1 MRENIYKMS
10 KKLLG
15 NPEFCEKLA
24 TKETFDDTYKFC
36 KSIQGGYTEE
46 EFENFLD
53 ESVYEIEEIFEGMV
67 NKFPE
72 EKQEAFVRDFA
83 KEFCGISE
91 TDFDILIGKLTPK
104 QLSQVAGGKNS
115 RVYNKIVASSLAAL
129 TFASPIQPAFASKDI
144 ASPKEISGNN
154 KNQDKQENE
163 NKQKP
168 GLFKRIWGK
177 MKNFVWNNKGKITV
191 GVTVLA
197 ILLLY
202 KFDIGKFKTEF
213 VNPKVKKFSKDVKHI
228 FVKGKNEKQNIET
241 IKKTAEDQY
250 GKEKIISISKPYGE
264 RIEYTRDTDGKLTE
278 NKEAYV
284 KYDVLLVGSEKATLE
299 YKKASDVQNFDN
311 EFSDDNLDISQYK
324 LQTAQTAQ
332 TNDSS
337 SWWESVK
344 EGLKNIPILG
354 TVGFFVYKSSNTV
367 VDAVDGFNSFTKPI
381 KKFWESRWT
390 FQNMKKSAEKWYE
403 TRLNELNA
411 IELTV
416 EESLQNLNEL
426 FSVVKGQ
433 AKAKETIKAQVNTIL
448 RDRDFYKR
456 RGQQYKKCNIFY
468 FIGPSGVGKSMI
480 AKGLADFNVLS
491 SSTPYYMSAS
501 SIDKKSSESYIE
513 QLFGVNRSY
522 YSYGNEN
529 SRGEATSLVQYIK
542 SNPNGVVVIDEYDKM
557 WCEGLDEIFRTA
569 MDKGEIEVRQQK
581 IDCSN
586 ITFILTSNESME
598 AIQGDKPIEV
608 EMDDGTTNLVSH
620 DRSFINRVTRV
631 QFENLSVEDNM
642 EIIQQEF
649 EESALSYW
657 RDEEIAGI
665 DIILDDDCLRKMAIA
680 VIETKRGARYIEELR
695 KNLMRDVTK
704 KIYDTSTDSTS
715 GVSTYKGKKLFACF
729 NDYDTSERKHSFRLF
744 TEAERNA
751 LVKKHVEVMK
761 KYFES
766 SALSYWKENAGV
778 DIILDDE
785 CLRKMALSII
795 ATGNSK
801 KYIEIVNENLMRDVS
816 EKIYG
821 TSDQD
826 GTNVDSKYKGQKL
839 LAYFNDYGMD
849 EKKHGF
855 TLLSEDEK
863 DALDKKKKTEV
874 PIDDFDIEL
883 IEKPKAKTADEKD
896 QEPAKEQE
904 AETSDEND
912 SEPAKEQEAE
922 TSDDKDSEPAKEQKA
937 ETANENDSSSDEEQK
952 AEDSGEKVNPINI
965 KPSLSENKDK
975 H

>member
-36 KSIQGGYTEE
+36 ESVQGGYTKE
-46 EFENFLD
+46 EFESFLD
-53 ESVYEIEEIFEGMV
+53 ESVHNM
-67 NKFPE
+67 NKAFMEMLSQIPN
-72 EKQEAFVRDFA
+72 EKQEKFIKDFA
-83 KEFCGISE
+83 KEFCGMSE
-91 TDFDILIGKLTPK
+91 TDFNILIGKLTPK
-104 QLSQVAGGKNS
+104 QMSQVTGGIKG
-115 RVYNKIVASSLAAL
+115 RTYNKMLASSLAAL
-129 TFASPIQPAFASKDI
+129 TLVSPMQPAFAAENVTS
-144 ASPKEISGNN
+144 SKEISGSN
-154 KNQDKQENE
+154 KNQDKNE
-163 NKQKP
+163 SEQQP
-168 GLFKRIWGK
+168 GLFKRIWEK
-177 MKNFVWNNKGKITV
+177 TKNFVWNNKGKITI
-191 GVTVLA
+191 GTAVLA
-197 ILLLY
+197 TLLLY
-202 KFDIGKFKTEF
+202 GFDVKGLRTGII
-213 VNPKVKKFSKDVKHI
+213 NPKAKKIGKDVKSF
-228 FVKGKNEKQNIET
+228 FVSSTDSTDKNKLKYRMEKKKTEDGSHHVKYTIQQGNKCYILSKTFDSEKDADNRIDEIDEKIKNNGNIDD
-241 IKKTAEDQY
+241 IKKDLQEGWNVSYNNNYESSKKSAKQY
-250 GKEKIISISKPYGE
+250 YKDVKNKLLDKTGIGE
-264 RIEYTRDTDGKLTE
+264 
-278 NKEAYV
+278 
-284 KYDVLLVGSEKATLE
+284 LL
-299 YKKASDVQNFDN
+299 
-311 EFSDDNLDISQYK
+311 
-324 LQTAQTAQ
+324 
-332 TNDSS
+332 
-337 SWWESVK
+337 
-344 EGLKNIPILG
+344 LG
-354 TVGFFVYKSSNTV
+354 VGFVGFMID
-367 VDAVDGFNSFTKPI
+367 DAQNVAKNVENLWNF
-381 KKFWESRWT
+381 RWT
-390 FQNMKKSAEKWYE
+390 YQSMKKSLKKWYE
-403 TRLNELNA
+403 KKLNEFNSR
-411 IELTV
+411 ELTV

-433 AKAKETIKAQVNTIL
+433 SKAKETIRAQVNTIL

-501 SIDKKSSESYIE
+501 SIDKKSNESYIE

-529 SRGEATSLVQYIK
+529 SKGEATSLVQYIK

-586 ITFILTSNESME
+586 ITFILTSNESIE
-598 AIQGDKPIEV
+598 AIRGDKPIEV

-631 QFENLSVEDNM
+631 QFENLSVENNM
-642 EIIQQEF
+642 EIIKQEF
-649 EESALSYW
+649 EDTALSYW
-657 RDEEIAGI
+657 KDDEIAGI
-665 DIILDDDCLRKMAIA
+665 DIVLDDDCLRKMAIA

-704 KIYDTSTDSTS
+704 KIFNSSNDGNS
-715 GVSTYKGKKLFACF
+715 GVSTYRGKQLFACF
-729 NDYDTSERKHSFRLF
+729 NDYDTNEKKHSFRLL
-744 TEAERNA
+744 TEAERNS

-766 SALSYWKENAGV
+766 SALAYWKDKA
-778 DIILDDE
+778 DIDIVLDDE

-795 ATGNSK
+795 ATGNSP
-801 KYIEIVNENLMRDVS
+801 KYIEVVEENLMKDVA

-826 GTNVDSKYKGQKL
+826 GSAKDSKYKGQKL

-863 DALDKKKKTEV
+863 RALDKKEKNKV
-874 PIDDFDIEL
+874 KIDNLDIES
-883 IEKPKAKTADEKD
+883 IEEQKSETDEEKNSETTEEQKAETDEEKNSEPAEEQKSETADEKD
-896 QEPAKEQE
+896 PEPAKEQE
-904 AETSDEND
+904 
-912 SEPAKEQEAE
+912 
-922 TSDDKDSEPAKEQKA
+922 A

-952 AEDSGEKVNPINI
+952 SEDSGEKVNPIDI
-965 KPSLSENKDK
+965 KPLLPGNKDK
-975 H
+975 R

>member
-15 NPEFCEKLA
+15 NPEFCKKLA
-24 TKETFDDTYKFC
+24 EKETFDDTYKFC
-36 KSIQGGYTEE
+36 ESIQGGYTKE

-53 ESVYEIEEIFEGMV
+53 ESVYKMEEIFEGMV

-72 EKQEAFVRDFA
+72 EKQEVFVRDFA

-91 TDFDILIGKLTPK
+91 TDFDILTGKLTPK

-129 TFASPIQPAFASKDI
+129 TFASPIQSAFASKDI
-144 ASPKEISGNN
+144 ANAKEISGAN
-154 KNQDKQENE
+154 KNQDKNE
-163 NKQKP
+163 SEQQP
-168 GLFKRIWGK
+168 GLFKRIWEK
-177 MKNFVWNNKGKITV
+177 TKNFVWNNKGKITI
-191 GVTVLA
+191 GAAVLA
-197 ILLLY
+197 TLLLY
-202 KFDIGKFKTEF
+202 GFDVKGLRTEII
-213 VNPKVKKFSKDVKHI
+213 NPKAKKIGKDVKSF
-228 FVKGKNEKQNIET
+228 FVSSTDSTDKNKLKYRMEKKKTEDGSHHVKYTIQQGNECYILSKTFGSEDDAKNEMSEINKKIEDNRNIDD
-241 IKKTAEDQY
+241 IKKDLQEGWNASYNNNYESSKKSAKQY
-250 GKEKIISISKPYGE
+250 YKDVKN
-264 RIEYTRDTDGKLTE
+264 KLLDKTGIG
-278 NKEAYV
+278 
-284 KYDVLLVGSEKATLE
+284 DLL
-299 YKKASDVQNFDN
+299 
-311 EFSDDNLDISQYK
+311 
-324 LQTAQTAQ
+324 
-332 TNDSS
+332 
-337 SWWESVK
+337 
-344 EGLKNIPILG
+344 LG
-354 TVGFFVYKSSNTV
+354 VGFVGFMIE
-367 VDAVDGFNSFTKPI
+367 DAQNVAKNVENLWNF
-381 KKFWESRWT
+381 RWT
-390 FQNMKKSAEKWYE
+390 YQSMKKSLKKWYE
-403 TRLNELNA
+403 KKLNELNSR
-411 IELTV
+411 ELTV

-433 AKAKETIKAQVNTIL
+433 SKAKETIRAQVNTIL

-501 SIDKKSSESYIE
+501 SIDKKSNESYIE

-529 SRGEATSLVQYIK
+529 SKGEATSLVQYIK

-586 ITFILTSNESME
+586 ITFILTSNESIE
-598 AIQGDKPIEV
+598 AIRGDKPIEV

-642 EIIQQEF
+642 EIIKQEF
-649 EESALSYW
+649 EDTALSYW
-657 RDEEIAGI
+657 KDDEIAGI
-665 DIILDDDCLRKMAIA
+665 DIVLDDDCLRKMAIA

-704 KIYDTSTDSTS
+704 KIFNSSNDGNS
-715 GVSTYKGKKLFACF
+715 GVSTYRGKQLFACF
-729 NDYDTSERKHSFRLF
+729 NDYDTNEKKHSFRLL

-766 SALSYWKENAGV
+766 SALAYWKDKADV
-778 DIILDDE
+778 DIVLDDE

-795 ATGNSK
+795 ATGNSP
-801 KYIEIVNENLMRDVS
+801 KYIEVVEENLMKDVA

-826 GTNVDSKYKGQKL
+826 GSDKDSKYKGQKL

-849 EKKHGF
+849 EEKHGF

-863 DALDKKKKTEV
+863 RALDEKEEKKVK
-874 PIDDFDIEL
+874 IDNLDIESTEEQKSETDE
-883 IEKPKAKTADEKD
+883 EK
-896 QEPAKEQE
+896 
-904 AETSDEND
+904 N
-912 SEPAKEQEAE
+912 SEPTE
-922 TSDDKDSEPAKEQKA
+922 EQKA
-937 ETANENDSSSDEEQK
+937 ETDEEKNSEPAEEQK
-952 AEDSGEKVNPINI
+952 SETDEEKNSEPIEEQKSETDEEKNSEPTEEQKSKNDKNKVNPIDI
-965 KPSLSENKDK
+965 KPSLPGNKDK
-975 H
+975 R

>member
-36 KSIQGGYTEE
+36 KSIQDGYTKE

-177 MKNFVWNNKGKITV
+177 TKNFVWNNKGKITV
-191 GVTVLA
+191 GLGVLA
-197 ILLLY
+197 V
-202 KFDIGKFKTEF
+202 IGVAAAYELNSTFQNE
-213 VNPKVKKFSKDVKHI
+213 V
-228 FVKGKNEKQNIET
+228 NEKVINPVANFFGKSKNKSEVKTSYT
-241 IKKTAEDQY
+241 IKKNKDD
-250 GKEKIISISKPYGE
+250 KP
-264 RIEYTRDTDGKLTE
+264 I
-278 NKEAYV
+278 V
-284 KYDVLLVGSEKATLE
+284 KYTIHKGNKC
-299 YKKASDVQNFDN
+299 
-311 EFSDDNLDISQYK
+311 YK
-324 LQTAQTAQ
+324 LAGEFDTKDEANQKINEVNKKIKEINEKSGNIEEYVSDTKDWDIEVD
-332 TNDSS
+332 NNYESS
-337 SWWESVK
+337 SE
-344 EGLKNIPILG
+344 
-354 TVGFFVYKSSNTV
+354 
-367 VDAVDGFNSFTKPI
+367 
-381 KKFWESRWT
+381 
-390 FQNMKKSAEKWYE
+390 KSAEKLYSDTKNKLFDIIGLGPLFLAANMGICMLKDAKDIAKNVESLWNFRWTLDSIAKRTKKWYE
-403 TRLNELNA
+403 EKLHELNA

-426 FSVVKGQ
+426 FSIVKGQ

-501 SIDKKSSESYIE
+501 SIDKKSNESYIE

-657 RDEEIAGI
+657 RSEEIAGI

-729 NDYDTSERKHSFRLF
+729 NDYDTNERKHSFRLF

-761 KYFES
+761 KYFEL

-778 DIILDDE
+778 DIVLDDE

-801 KYIEIVNENLMRDVS
+801 KYIEIVNENLMRDVA

-821 TSDQD
+821 TSGQN

-839 LAYFNDYGMD
+839 LAYFNDYGTD

-855 TLLSEDEK
+855 KLLSEDEK

-874 PIDDFDIEL
+874 PIDSFDIEL
-883 IEKPKAKTADEKD
+883 IEEQEAKTDDEKD
-896 QEPAKEQE
+896 SEFAKEQE
-904 AETSDEND
+904 AETANEKDPKPTEEQEAETAYEKD

-922 TSDDKDSEPAKEQKA
+922 TSDEKDSEPAKGQKA

-965 KPSLSENKDK
+965 KPSLPENKDK
-975 H
+975 R